1 MEVKEKIFNHLKEK
15 MGKTSLSERTLDGI
29 ATSFA
34 AFFSDE
40 NAVTD
45 EALGKVLSHAKS
57 LEGQY
62 SHDLSEGL
70 ERAKKDLAPATQTT
84 QTQQKTSE
92 IPKEL
97 QDRLDDYQK
106 RIEQMEKERK
116 EALER
121 QNHKALSE
129 DVRKELLGKG
139 CQDNVF
145 LKLALTQLDYT
156 KDVAGNAEALK
167 AIYDKEYSDSVQDGT
182 FIPKTIT
189 VSGGSVTDE
198 QRDKFAKETLEALR
212 ERHKI

>member
-62 SHDLSEGL
+62 SHDLSAGL
-70 ERAKKDLAPATQTT
+70 EEAKKSLNPPQHPTPPA
-84 QTQQKTSE
+84 KTFE

-97 QDRLDDYQK
+97 QDKLDDYQK
-106 RIEQMEKERK
+106 RIELMEKERR
-116 EALER
+116 EALEKM
-121 QNHKALSE
+121 NHKALSE
-129 DVRKELLGKG
+129 DVKKELLGKG

-145 LKLALTQLDYT
+145 LKLALTQLDYS

-182 FIPKTIT
+182 FIPKTIN
-189 VSGGSVTDE
+189 VSGGAVTDE
-198 QRDKFAKETLEALR
+198 QRDKFAKDTLESLR

>member
-29 ATSFA
+29 ANSFS

-45 EALGKVLSHAKS
+45 EALANVLSHAKS

-62 SHDLSEGL
+62 SHDLSAGL
-70 ERAKKDLAPATQTT
+70 EKAKKDLAQPAPQPQPQPTP
-84 QTQQKTSE
+84 E

-97 QDRLDDYQK
+97 QERLDGYEK
-106 RIEQMEKERK
+106 RIAQMEQERK
-116 EALER
+116 AALEK
-121 QNHKALSE
+121 QNQKVLSE
-129 DVRKELLGKG
+129 DVKKDLLGKG

-167 AIYDKEYSDSVQDGT
+167 AIYDKEYSESVKDGT

-189 VSGGSVTDE
+189 VSGAGITDE
-198 QRDKFAKETLEALR
+198 ERDKSVREAIEKLR
-212 ERHKI
+212 DRHKI

>member
-62 SHDLSEGL
+62 SHDLSAGL
-70 ERAKKDLAPATQTT
+70 EEAKKNLTPPAQQTPPA
-84 QTQQKTSE
+84 KTLE
-92 IPKEL
+92 IPKEF

-106 RIEQMEKERK
+106 RIEQMEKERQ
-116 EALER
+116 EALEKL
-121 QNHKALSE
+121 NHKALSE
-129 DVRKELLGKG
+129 DVKKELLGKG
-139 CQDNVF
+139 CEDNVF

-156 KDVAGNAEALK
+156 KDVAGNTEALK
-167 AIYDKEYSDSVQDGT
+167 AVYDKEYSDSVKDGT
-182 FIPKTIT
+182 FIPKTINL
-189 VSGGSVTDE
+189 SGGSVTDE
-198 QRDKFAKETLEALR
+198 QRDQFAKNALESLR